1 MTRVLMLEDDVA
13 VAKVYARALRL
24 AECEVVACT
33 DFRQSRMQ
41 LTEQPDALLTDVRVG
56 EFNGVQLA
64 LLFRSQNPEGALV
77 VVSGHDD
84 IVIRREI
91 EKLGGVMLL
100 KPTDL
105 TELTRLLLATAQT
118 QSIGQRAPS

>member
-1 MTRVLMLEDDVA
+1 MTRILMLEDDVA
-13 VAKVYARALRL
+13 VAKVYAMALSL

-33 DFRQSRMQ
+33 DFRQARMQ
-41 LTEQPDALLTDVRVG
+41 LTERPDALLTDVRVG

-64 LLFRSQNPEGALV
+64 LLFRSQNPDGALV

-84 IVIRREI
+84 IVIRREV

-100 KPTDL
+100 KPADL
-105 TELTRLLLATAQT
+105 KELTRLLGT
-118 QSIGQRAPS
+118 